1 MSQNSR
7 LKLFL
12 PLVIFLGLCVFLYV
26 GLFLNKTD
34 LPSPLLDDPFPEFS
48 LAELKDADRTVTRDA
63 VVLGKPALVNVWA
76 TWCIACKV
84 EHPYLTR
91 LAKQGVPII
100 GINYKDDRAE
110 ALVWLENLGDPY
122 LFNVFDDAGRLG
134 LNLGVYG
141 APETYLID
149 AEGVIRHKHI
159 GIIDETVWREQLKPR
174 YEELMVK

>member
-1 MSQNSR
+1 MSRNSR

-34 LPSPLLDDPFPEFS
+34 LPSPLLDDPFPQFS
-48 LAELKDADRTVTRDA
+48 QSALKDTGRMLTRED
-63 VVLGKPALVNVWA
+63 VVIGQPVLINVWA

-84 EHPYLTR
+84 EHPFLTR

-100 GINYKDDRAE
+100 GVNYKDDRAE
-110 ALVWLENLGDPY
+110 ALKWLDHLGDPY
-122 LFNVFDDAGRLG
+122 LFNAFDDAGRLG

-141 APETYLID
+141 APETYLVD
-149 AEGVIRHKHI
+149 AEGIIRYKHI
-159 GIIDETVWREQLKPR
+159 GIVDETVWREQLKPR
-174 YEELMVK
+174 YEELTVK

>member
-1 MSQNSR
+1 MKQNSR

-12 PLVIFLGLCVFLYV
+12 PLGIFLVLCGFLYV

-34 LPSPLLDDPFPEFS
+34 LPSALLDEPFPEFQ
-48 LAELKDADRTVTRDA
+48 AVGLKDPSQVITRKD
-63 VVLGKPALVNVWA
+63 VIIGKPALVNVWA

-84 EHPYLTR
+84 EHPFLTD
-91 LAKQGVPII
+91 LAERGVAII

-110 ALVWLENLGDPY
+110 ALRWLDQLGNPY
-122 LFNVFDDAGRLG
+122 LFNIADEDGRLG

-149 AEGVIRHKHI
+149 AEGVIRYKHI
-159 GIIDETVWREQLKPR
+159 GIVDENVWQDILKPR
-174 YEELMVK
+174 YEQLQVK